1 MSGYPEDI
9 RMKALTMM
17 KEVGVRK
24 TSNEMHIGRQTLYKW
39 RNAQTE
45 NNNLHN
51 TKRENYTEMHT
62 PPDDAISAV
71 HENPRMSEIE
81 KKLKSELEDMQRQ
94 NNTADETIDYL
105 VSENRQL
112 RQRCERYLKAL
123 SLLVQ

>member
-1 MSGYPEDI
+1 
-9 RMKALTMM
+9 MKA
-17 KEVGVRK
+17 
-24 TSNEMHIGRQTLYKW
+24 
-39 RNAQTE
+39 
-45 NNNLHN
+45 
-51 TKRENYTEMHT
+51 
-62 PPDDAISAV
+62 
-71 HENPRMSEIE
+71 IE